1 MDPATGKYVD
11 VPAKPVFQSATPGLA
26 GVYDEDANKA
36 AIEKRLATAE
46 AGKGPDVER
55 NSQQE
60 ALADAARKAL
70 GGGKKDET
78 VGKKAPAAGPA
89 APKTEAEAKPRTFNE
104 LLTEVQQG
112 MGTRTVGADM
122 RKEIESDRAARKEAQ
137 QQAGWMRLVE
147 AGLGI
152 MGGESPYAL
161 TNIGKGATMA
171 LKGYAEDLREQKKLD
186 REDRKVLLELDN
198 ADRAEKRDNYKLA
211 AELRE
216 KALDRM
222 STEKRTQ
229 ISADATRYAANVS
242 AQATERAYSQ
252 MKPGAILSEER
263 QRLND
268 AQTRIDALI
277 FTPDYRKASATD
289 KKIMQDKI
297 YRDAGIDPNTKRLMG
312 GQGGLGVN
320 TSALG
325 PVIDFQTALGA
336 K

>member
-11 VPAKPVFQSATPGLA
+11 VPAKPLFQSATPGLA

-186 REDRKVLLELDN
+186 REDRKILLELDN

-252 MKPGAILSEER
+252 MKPGAVLGEER
-263 QRLND
+263 QRLTAANE
-268 AQTRIDALI
+268 QISTLVY
-277 FTPDYRKASATD
+277 TPDYRKASPTD
-289 KKIMQDKI
+289 KKMMQDNI
-297 YRDAGIDPNTKRLMG
+297 YRQFGIDPNTKRLMG
-312 GQGGLGVN
+312 GQGTAVPQL
-320 TSALG
+320 
-325 PVIDFQTALGA
+325 VIPSDINSLLKQYGG
-336 K
+336 